1 MDLFFG
7 APRFGTEEDGCI
19 SIRATPPRQNFFFK
33 SLAFGL
39 LGPATGSVELS
50 AETLESLRSLGLD
63 TEGFGVTTLARL
75 APLDSTPRNWVLTW
89 VREDLLRSIVVDPL
103 LAE

>member
-7 APRFGTEEDGCI
+7 APRFSTEEDGCI

-50 AETLESLRSLGLD
+50 ATLESLGLDTD

-89 VREDLLRSIVVDPL
+89 VREDLLRSIVVDPVL
-103 LAE
+103 DE

>member
-50 AETLESLRSLGLD
+50 ATLESLGLDTD

-75 APLDSTPRNWVLTW
+75 APLDPTPRNWVLTW
-89 VREDLLRSIVVDPL
+89 VREDLLRSIVVDPVL
-103 LAE
+103 DE

>member
-7 APRFGTEEDGCI
+7 APRFGKEEDGCI

-39 LGPATGSVELS
+39 LGPATSSVELS
-50 AETLESLRSLGLD
+50 ATLESLGLDTD

-89 VREDLLRSIVVDPL
+89 VREDLLRSICCRSRTC
-103 LAE
+103 